1 MLYGADHVT
10 IGNLTY
16 VAVTDPDSGFWQAHS
31 SSIIVNG
38 QATINSSRLF
48 LFDSGTSNML
58 MPKEDAEVSNA
69 ISKSANI
76 LIMLRSM

>member
-1 MLYGADHVT
+1 MI

-16 VAVTDPDSGFWQAHS
+16 AAITDPDSGFWQAQS

-38 QATINSSRLF
+38 KATINSNRLF

-58 MPKEDAEVSNA
+58 MPKEDAEVSKA
-69 ISKSANI
+69 IFEFVKI
-76 LIMLRSM
+76 LTMVR